1 MNRILHA
8 RIVWYQ
14 YFLLV
19 VLGINAFGF
28 LWCKN
33 IILATLMMLFLIV
46 IIEQIIHTVYT
57 VTTDGLLI
65 LNYGRFI
72 RKKTIPIAEITS
84 VRKVHSMKFGS
95 FAVTNYLLIEYGKGK
110 YASVLPVKEKEFIEL
125 IEKTRNLI

>member
-1 MNRILHA
+1 MNRIFHA

-46 IIEQIIHTVYT
+46 IIEQIIHIVYT
-57 VTTDGLLI
+57 VTTVGLLI
-65 LNYGRFI
+65 INYGRFI
-72 RKKTIPIAEITS
+72 SKKTILIVEIT
-84 VRKVHSMKFGS
+84 
-95 FAVTNYLLIEYGKGK
+95 
-110 YASVLPVKEKEFIEL
+110 
-125 IEKTRNLI
+125 

>member
-1 MNRILHA
+1 MNRIFHA

-65 LNYGRFI
+65 LNYGRLI

-84 VRKVHSMKFGS
+84 VRKVHSMKFGN
-95 FAVTNYLLIEYGKGK
+95 FAVTNYLLIDYGNGK
-110 YASVLPVKEKEFIEL
+110 YDSVLPVKEKEFIEL
-125 IEKTRNLI
+125 IKKTRNLI

>member
-1 MNRILHA
+1 MNRIFHA

-19 VLGINAFGF
+19 VLGVNAVGF

-46 IIEQIIHTVYT
+46 VIEQIIHTVYT
-57 VTTDGLLI
+57 VTADGLLL
-65 LNYGRFI
+65 LNHGRFI

-84 VRKVHSMKFGS
+84 IRKVHSMKFGS
-95 FAVTNYLLIEYGKGK
+95 FSVTNYLLIEYGKGK
-110 YASVLPVKEKEFIEL
+110 YASVLPVKEKEFMEL

>member
-1 MNRILHA
+1 MNRIFHA

-19 VLGINAFGF
+19 VLGVNAFGF

-46 IIEQIIHTVYT
+46 VIEQIIHTVYT
-57 VTTDGLLI
+57 VTADGLLL
-65 LNYGRFI
+65 LNHGRFI

-84 VRKVHSMKFGS
+84 IRKFGS
-95 FAVTNYLLIEYGKGK
+95 FSVTNYLLIEYGKGK

>member
-1 MNRILHA
+1 MNRIFHA

-57 VTTDGLLI
+57 VTTDGLQI
-65 LNYGRFI
+65 HNNGRFI
-72 RKKTIPIAEITS
+72 RKKAKPIAEITS
-84 VRKVHSMKFGS
+84 VRKVHSMKFGN
-95 FAVTNYLLIEYGKGK
+95 FAVTNYLLIEYGNGK

>member
-1 MNRILHA
+1 
-8 RIVWYQ
+8 
-14 YFLLV
+14 
-19 VLGINAFGF
+19 
-28 LWCKN
+28 
-33 IILATLMMLFLIV
+33 MMLFLIV

-95 FAVTNYLLIEYGKGK
+95 FAVTNYLLIEYGNGK
-110 YASVLPVKEKEFIEL
+110 YASVLPVKEKEFIEM
-125 IEKTRNLI
+125 IETRCSQI